1 MVFRSSSGITYLSI
15 LHEDHQR
22 RLSFNLGVTQ
32 KLLMV
37 WDPVASLC
45 QRKPRTPPSV
55 SLGSKG
61 SPFPLLCIK
70 YRREYGQVIRDPL
83 PIFLSV
89 QNTDHSLTDW
99 LITTTLEGL
108 GSYQRLHRHQQTL
121 NQCMAVLWTE
131 AEDRHFTATE
141 CLIELGRMWPM
152 FTLRT
157 ALHPI

>member
-1 MVFRSSSGITYLSI
+1 MLMVFRSSSGITYLSI

-70 YRREYGQVIRDPL
+70 YRREYVQWTGHQRSSAHL
-83 PIFLSV
+83 PIGPKHRPLSYRLVDHNNTGRTWFLSETT
-89 QNTDHSLTDW
+89 QTSTDTESVHGS
-99 LITTTLEGL
+99 TL
-108 GSYQRLHRHQQTL
+108 
-121 NQCMAVLWTE
+121 
-131 AEDRHFTATE
+131 D
-141 CLIELGRMWPM
+141 
-152 FTLRT
+152 
-157 ALHPI
+157 